1 MPLFMTAEFNAAAYE
16 EYPDKK
22 PPPRLREN
30 DGEHYEDA
38 RGGRRPAS
46 DTEW

>member
-22 PPPRLREN
+22 PPSRLRED

-38 RGGRRPAS
+38 CGGRRPARY
-46 DTEW
+46 T